1 MLVFHFIQV
10 PILAQMKEEGDK
22 RFRARDYKKAAEI
35 YLTAI
40 NYPIPQF
47 LEVSAVSEQLRRRRA
62 ECLYEMVS

>member
-1 MLVFHFIQV
+1 
-10 PILAQMKEEGDK
+10 MKEEGDK
-22 RFRARDYKKAAEI
+22 KFRARDYKKAAEI

>member
-1 MLVFHFIQV
+1 
-10 PILAQMKEEGDK
+10 MKEEGDK

-35 YLTAI
+35 YLAAI

-62 ECLYEMVS
+62 ECLYQMVS

>member
-1 MLVFHFIQV
+1 M

-22 RFRARDYKKAAEI
+22 RFRARDYKNAAEI
-35 YLTAI
+35 YLMAI